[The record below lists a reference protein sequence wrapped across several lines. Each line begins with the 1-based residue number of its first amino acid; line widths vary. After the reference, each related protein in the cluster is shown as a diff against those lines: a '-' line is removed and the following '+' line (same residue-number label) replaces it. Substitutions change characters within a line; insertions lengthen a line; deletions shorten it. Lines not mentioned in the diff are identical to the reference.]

1 MIYHIVLVTLT
12 NVNMPYVLIL
22 LVPVAPLA
30 ARYNVSVVI
39 NILDR
44 TLGPLTTLIA
54 DPIGNETLEL
64 AGIVMLLFAVR

>member
-1 MIYHIVLVTLT
+1 MVLVTLT

-30 ARYNVSVVI
+30 ARYNVSEVI
-39 NILDR
+39 NTLDR

-54 DPIGNETLEL
+54 DPIGNEILEL